1 MHWEEVAG
9 YRMPSRVGG
18 HPALDFCNTWAG
30 WGAPPHPRREWLP
43 DYPHLAVWARHAGL
57 LTQAT
62 CTRLRQGA
70 ESGRDTAAQAA
81 EVLGQA
87 HELRTALYAVLL
99 ESAEPTAFATVAAH
113 AERAAAA
120 SSLVPA
126 AAPSTRG
133 AAGRD
138 DTPRARWELSDH
150 AGLALPLLAAA
161 HSAAAL
167 LTGPG
172 RPRIDACP
180 GHDCGWLFLNPRGRR
195 RWCSMSSCGNRAKV
209 HAHARRR
216 REGGTRD

>member
-9 YRMPSRVGG
+9 YRMPRRVGG

-43 DYPHLAVWARHAGL
+43 DYPHLAVWAQHAGL
-57 LTQAT
+57 LTQET
-62 CTRLRQGA
+62 CAGLRCGA
-70 ESGRDTAAQAA
+70 ESGGAAAEQAA
-81 EVLGQA
+81 EVLEEA

-99 ESAEPTAFATVAAH
+99 DRADRAAFATVAAH

-126 AAPSTRG
+126 TATG
-133 AAGRD
+133 AAARG
-138 DTPRARWELSDH
+138 DTSLARWELSDR

-161 HSAAAL
+161 RSAAAL
-167 LTGPG
+167 LTDPG
-172 RPRIDACP
+172 RPGIDACP